1 MRLLERT
8 PGGIYAAPL
17 GRLIE
22 EATAASTGREVS
34 MQQDPRDSLTPIS
47 KLPSET
53 HSAVTVRPPPPFERH
68 SAPPLFGSRAAGG
81 CTGRDAEISALLEAY
96 HRVISNHDRQ
106 RMVLVEGPGGM
117 GKSRILQEL
126 RGRIRLEGGVVLE
139 GRCDAGRAFGP
150 FAEIIDRALR
160 FLDEMGIA
168 PSCDLEGLSCRTGC
182 HRLWHQHSGP
192 EPEVAIRTADLAGA
206 TPEIAAFEKRLRF
219 FDAIHQVLRDVATV
233 RPPVLVLHHL
243 ERADRGTLDLLSFL
257 LDLVAEGTDTFSS
270 IDDSPLRILVVA
282 SLRNDIQAA
291 NQEAIE
297 RLRSHGDSTELTVGA
312 LDAQGVRAF
321 LSSDDTIARII
332 ERTGGNPELIDRLL
346 EADPLTPRD
355 RIERKLGQLSPISRE
370 LLTALVVLGRPASL
384 ETMAAI
390 AEVPIEVFSSDL
402 LTRSIVDN
410 EVLFAFERESDR
422 EECYA
427 LLGSAKR
434 RTLHTRAIDVCVAR
448 LDLQEAVRHAIAT
461 NDFARAAD
469 LAIAAAAS
477 LAARHAHTEA
487 AALLESLIEASGGD
501 VPLPI
506 REELADLYRIAG
518 AYRAALVHARFV
530 RAAEPENPA
539 AARRVGYLLTVAG
552 EFDAAKEPLEAAH
565 RLATRGVEEGRVKPA
580 EVADVEA
587 QLAELWY
594 QQSNYAKAREWAET
608 ALSRAHDADV
618 LAIEI
623 HARNTLGKLAL
634 AQKDPATA
642 AELFERNRQLAAHS
656 GLGHQEAQ
664 AQTNVGVALLLR
676 RDLPAA
682 EQACK
687 RAIEI
692 ATRASDTRDRAIA
705 TENLAV
711 LAHLARDYRR
721 ALMHYQVAINLLKRL
736 GNREMLG
743 RVANNLGEL
752 YLSLGDRLRARA
764 LSDLATHVSGS
775 DGPPLRSA
783 QGLRLRGR
791 IEAADGN
798 IVQARGNFESALLV
812 FRALSD
818 TRAAA
823 GVQLELAKL
832 ALIDGDVRR
841 AREIIDSLPL
851 EETHAGELALV
862 RVDLERAWGADTLS
876 ATRHAVEMAE
886 AASDEERLLAA
897 LVRHA
902 HALGDTGDLSQAA
915 RILERAQSVEMHL
928 TTQVPDETLAA
939 WQDRP
944 ARREL
949 MQVQARLA
957 STWAAT
963 RHESVPPPKALTQR
977 PQPSRHDSTEIDSR
991 FDAWRKRYPDIAGS
1005 SPVITHLFSILDK
1018 VSASDA
1024 IVLIRGES
1032 GTGKELVAEAIHNN
1046 SNRAGKPLVKVNCA
1060 ALVETLLLSELF
1072 GHEKGAFTGAQ
1083 ARKKG
1088 RFELADGGTIF
1099 LDEIGDISPKT
1110 QVALLRVL
1118 QEREFE
1124 RVGGTQPIRV
1134 DVRIVAATHRDLEKM
1149 VREGTFREDLYYR
1162 LRGITIEMPS
1172 LRKRQGDLPELCSRL
1187 LERVAAERNEPLKT
1201 MSQAALDLLKGH
1213 RWPGNVRELENV
1225 LRSATLFA
1233 DDDELGPADFEAFAD
1248 HFLAPDP
1255 ELASPQRPSHVPS
1268 GENHFDADGSS
1279 EEPIESLVYEKVRTG
1294 TTSLFEMKKVLE
1306 RECIVRALTETNGN
1320 ITRAAGLLGMKRPR
1334 LSQLVKEYELGE
1346 LGK

>member
-1 MRLLERT
+1 
-8 PGGIYAAPL
+8 
-17 GRLIE
+17 
-22 EATAASTGREVS
+22 
-34 MQQDPRDSLTPIS
+34 MQQDPRGSLTPVS
-47 KLPSET
+47 TLPSTGET
-53 HSAVTVRPPPPFERH
+53 VAQISVLPTGRSAATVRPPAPFERNFEPRIF
-68 SAPPLFGSRAAGG
+68 SARPTSG
-81 CTGRDAEISALLEAY
+81 CTGRDAEIAHLLDTY
-96 HRVISNHDRQ
+96 HRVISNHDHQ
-106 RMVLVEGPGGM
+106 RMVLATGPGGI

-160 FLDEMGIA
+160 FLDEMGIV
-168 PSCDLEGLSCRTGC
+168 PSCDLEGLSCRAGC

-192 EPEVAIRTADLAGA
+192 EPEVAVRNADLAGA

-219 FDAIHQVLRDVATV
+219 FDAIYQVLRDVSTV

-257 LDLVAEGTDTFSS
+257 LDLATEGTGSFTGGES
-270 IDDSPLRILVVA
+270 SPLRILVVA
-282 SLRNDIQAA
+282 SLRNDISAT
-291 NQEAIE
+291 NQPSIEA
-297 RLRSHGDSTELTVGA
+297 LRSHEGSTELTVGA

-332 ERTGGNPELIDRLL
+332 ERTGGNPELIERLL

-355 RIERKLGQLSPISRE
+355 RIERKLTQLSPVARE
-370 LLTALVVLGRPASL
+370 LLSALVVLGRPATL
-384 ETMAAI
+384 ETLTAI
-390 AEVPIEVFSSDL
+390 AEVHLEAGSRSAFSSDL

-427 LLGSAKR
+427 LLGTSKR
-434 RTLHTRAIDVCVAR
+434 HSLHTRAIDVCVAR

-461 NDFARAAD
+461 SDFARAAD

-477 LAARHAHTEA
+477 LAARHAHAEA

-501 VPLPI
+501 VSLLI

-552 EFDAAKEPLEAAH
+552 EFDAAREPLEAAH
-565 RLATRGVEEGRVKPA
+565 RLATHGVEEGRVKPA

-594 QQSNYAKAREWAET
+594 QQSNYAKASEWAGT
-608 ALSRAHDADV
+608 ALARAHEAGA
-618 LAIEI
+618 LSIEI

-634 AQKDPATA
+634 AQKDPAAA

-687 RAIEI
+687 RAIDV

-711 LAHLARDYRR
+711 IAHLARDYRR
-721 ALMHYQVAINLLKRL
+721 ALLHYQVAVGLLKRL

-798 IVQARGNFESALLV
+798 IAQARSSFESALLV

-832 ALIDGDVRR
+832 ALMDGDVRR
-841 AREIIDSLPL
+841 AREIVDSLPL
-851 EETHAGELALV
+851 EETQAAELALV
-862 RVDLERAWGADTLS
+862 RADLERSVGGDTMN
-876 ATRHAVEMAE
+876 ATRHAVELAE
-886 AASDEERLLAA
+886 TANDDERLLTA

-902 HALGDTGDLSQAA
+902 HALGDTGDLGQAA
-915 RILERAQSVEMHL
+915 RLLERAQSVEKHL

-944 ARREL
+944 ARLEL

-977 PQPSRHDSTEIDSR
+977 PRPARTDAPNADPR
-991 FDAWRKRYPDIAGS
+991 FESWRQRYPDIAGS
-1005 SPVITHLFSILDK
+1005 SPAIAHLLSILDK

-1046 SNRAGKPLVKVNCA
+1046 SNRASKPIVKVNCA

-1162 LRGITIEMPS
+1162 LRGITIEMPA
-1172 LRKRQGDLPELCSRL
+1172 LRKRQGDLPELCARL
-1187 LERVAAERNEPLKT
+1187 LERVAAERNESVKT
-1201 MSQAALDLLKGH
+1201 MSQAALDLLSTH

-1233 DDDELGPADFEAFAD
+1233 DSDELSPTDFEAFAD
-1248 HFLAPDP
+1248 NFLAPDP
-1255 ELASPQRPSHVPS
+1255 ETSSPLRPSNIPSAENGEDARVPLDDS
-1268 GENHFDADGSS
+1268 THSH
-1279 EEPIESLVYEKVRTG
+1279 PIESLVYEKVRTG
-1294 TTSLFEMKKVLE
+1294 TTSLFDMKKALE
-1306 RECIVRALTETNGN
+1306 RECIVRALAETNGN
-1320 ITRAAGLLGMKRPR
+1320 ITRAASLLGMKRPR

>member
-1 MRLLERT
+1 
-8 PGGIYAAPL
+8 
-17 GRLIE
+17 
-22 EATAASTGREVS
+22 
-34 MQQDPRDSLTPIS
+34 MQQDPRGLWTPDST
-47 KLPSET
+47 LPSTGET
-53 HSAVTVRPPPPFERH
+53 APQLSIVRAARSSGTTVRPPPFV
-68 SAPPLFGSRAAGG
+68 SSRPTSSG
-81 CTGRDAEISALLEAY
+81 CSGRDAEIAHLLDTY
-96 HRVISNHDRQ
+96 HQFVSNHDRQ
-106 RMVLVEGPGGM
+106 QMVFVEGPGGI
-117 GKSRILQEL
+117 GKSRILHEL
-126 RGRIRLEGGVVLE
+126 RARVRLEGGIVLE

-160 FLDEMGIA
+160 FLDEMGLV
-168 PSCDLEGLSCRTGC
+168 PSCDLEGLSCRAGC
-182 HRLWHQHSGP
+182 HRLWHQHGGP
-192 EPEVAIRTADLAGA
+192 EPEVAIRGGDLAGA

-219 FDAIHQVLRDVATV
+219 FDAIGQVLRDVATV

-257 LDLVAEGTDTFSS
+257 LDLAAEGTGTLTGANDGS
-270 IDDSPLRILVVA
+270 LRLLVVA
-282 SLRNDIQAA
+282 SLRNDIEAA
-291 NQEAIE
+291 NRESIEA
-297 RLRSHGDSTELTVGA
+297 LRKHDAATELKVGA
-312 LDAQGVRAF
+312 LDAHGVRAF

-332 ERTGGNPELIDRLL
+332 ERTGGNPELIERLL

-355 RIERKLGQLSPISRE
+355 RIERKLSVLSPVARQ
-370 LLTALVVLGRPASL
+370 LLSALVVLARPATLETLATILDISL
-384 ETMAAI
+384 EAAVQ
-390 AEVPIEVFSSDL
+390 ASFSSDL

-427 LLGSAKR
+427 LLSAAER
-434 RTLHTRAIDVCVAR
+434 RTLHTRAIEVCVEQ
-448 LDLQEAVRHAIAT
+448 LELQEAVRHTIAT
-461 NDFARAAD
+461 RDFARAAE

-487 AALLESLIEASGGD
+487 AALLESLIEASAGD
-501 VPLPI
+501 VPLMI

-518 AYRAALVHARFV
+518 AYRPALVHARFV
-530 RAAEPENPA
+530 RAAEPENPV

-552 EFDAAKEPLEAAH
+552 EYDSAKEPLESAH
-565 RLATRGVEEGRVKPA
+565 RLAIRGVEEGRVKPA

-608 ALSRAHDADV
+608 ALSRAHTAGA

-634 AQKDPATA
+634 AQKDPAAA
-642 AELFERNRQLAAHS
+642 AELFEHNRQLAAHW

-687 RAIEI
+687 RAIEV
-692 ATRASDTRDRAIA
+692 ATRASDTRERAIA

-721 ALMHYQVAINLLKRL
+721 ALHHYQQAVGLLKRL

-752 YLSLGDRLRARA
+752 YLSLGDRPRARA
-764 LSDLATHVSGS
+764 LSDLAMHVSGS
-775 DGPPLRSA
+775 GGPPLRSA

-791 IEAADGN
+791 IEAADGH
-798 IVQARGNFESALLV
+798 VHQARTNFDSALLV

-818 TRAAA
+818 MRAAA

-841 AREIIDSLPL
+841 AREILESLPV
-851 EETHAGELALV
+851 EDTQAAELALV
-862 RVDLERAWGADTLS
+862 QADLERAAGGDTLR
-876 ATRHAVEMAE
+876 ATRRAVELAE
-886 AASDEERLLAA
+886 STSDDERLLLA
-897 LVRHA
+897 LIRHA
-902 HALGDTGDLSQAA
+902 HALGDAGDLGQAA
-915 RILERAQSVEMHL
+915 RIIERAQSVEKHL

-944 ARREL
+944 GRLEL

-957 STWAAT
+957 STWTAT
-963 RHESVPPPKALTQR
+963 RHESVPPPRALTQPPR
-977 PQPSRHDSTEIDSR
+977 PQPSDAHRTEPRLDV
-991 FDAWRKRYPDIAGS
+991 WRKRYPDIAGS
-1005 SPVITHLFSILDK
+1005 SPPIAHLFSILDK

-1032 GTGKELVAEAIHNN
+1032 GTGKELVAEAIHNH
-1046 SNRAGKPLVKVNCA
+1046 SPRAGKPLVKVNCA

-1083 ARKKG
+1083 ARRKG

-1162 LRGITIEMPS
+1162 LRGITIETPS
-1172 LRKRQGDLPELCSRL
+1172 LRKRPGDLPELCSRL
-1187 LERVAAERNEPLKT
+1187 LERIAAERHEPVKSI
-1201 MSQAALDLLKGH
+1201 SQAALDLLGAH

-1233 DDDELGPADFEAFAD
+1233 DGDELGTADFDAFASG
-1248 HFLAPDP
+1248 FVAPEP
-1255 ELASPQRPSHVPS
+1255 ELASPSRPSNLPNNES
-1268 GENHFDADGSS
+1268 HFDSRTPLEDSS
-1279 EEPIESLVYEKVRTG
+1279 HPIELLVYEKVRTG
-1294 TTSLFEMKKVLE
+1294 TTSLFEMKKALE

-1320 ITRAAGLLGMKRPR
+1320 ITRAANLLGMKRPR
-1334 LSQLVKEYELGE
+1334 LSQLVKEYELTE